1 MQVAE
6 KPRKQIL
13 IVEDEGLIADDIQRR
28 LERMGYSVPAIANS
42 GEEAIECARS
52 TPFDLVLMDIRL
64 KGELDGIATA
74 ELLKDKWQTPV
85 VYLTAHADQD
95 TVGRAKMTEP
105 FGYVLKPITDG
116 SLSTTVQIALY
127 KAEMERHLRTSEA
140 WLSTTLRSVGE
151 GIIATNPA
159 GEIVFT
165 NSVAEQLTGWSSS
178 EAHGRLLMDVLVL
191 VEESSHV
198 PAKNPTFDLFASEIR
213 AYTLVPKTGAN
224 TPVEVACFEN
234 RSADELLGSIL
245 VVRDISARRALEAR
259 LIQSQRMEAVSNMAG
274 GLAHDFNNLLT
285 VILGYAEELC
295 ARLSNQEQSWAREI
309 KAGASLASSISTQ
322 LLTLSR
328 HDVLRPEIINVDD
341 VICEIQ
347 PLLSHCLG
355 RPRTL
360 TTELGS
366 ATRLIRA
373 DRNRLKQVFLNL
385 ALNARDAM
393 AAGGEL
399 RIESS
404 ALYVAPETPMS
415 RHYRSGQ
422 YVRVRV
428 ADSGEGMD
436 DATLARIFEPF
447 FTTKKPGAGTG
458 LGLSI
463 VHSIIVQ
470 SEGYISAES
479 APGNGTSFEILLPCI
494 GTSQGLGRLSESA
507 TPDPTAPTVLLV
519 DDDDSVRKLMHRY
532 LEQQGFQLLEASNAE
547 EAELI
552 AETYRE
558 PIHILVTDVAM
569 PGRSGVELAKRLSQV
584 RPEVKTLF
592 VSGYHHDNFD
602 ADWAIKDNV
611 DVLVKSFLAPD
622 LVQRVK
628 VLLGQETPRLRQ

>member
-1 MQVAE
+1 M
-6 KPRKQIL
+6 KQIL

-42 GEEAIECARS
+42 GEEAIECARL

-64 KGELDGIATA
+64 KGEIDGIATA
-74 ELLKDKWQTPV
+74 EVLKDNWRMPV
-85 VYLTAHADQD
+85 VYLTAHADQE

-127 KAEMERHLRTSEA
+127 KAELERRLRTSEA

-151 GIIATNPA
+151 GIIATNSA

-165 NSVAEQLTGWSSS
+165 NSVAEQLTGWSGSG
-178 EAHGRLLMDVLVL
+178 AHGRLLMDVLVL
-191 VEESSHV
+191 VEESSHA
-198 PAKNPTFDLFASEIR
+198 PAKNPIFDLFPTEVR
-213 AYTLVPKTGAN
+213 AYTLVPKTGPS

-234 RSADELLGSIL
+234 RSTDELLGSIL
-245 VVRDISARRALEAR
+245 VVRDISARRELEAR

-295 ARLSNQEQSWAREI
+295 ARLSNQELSWAREI

-355 RPRTL
+355 KTRIL
-360 TTELGS
+360 TTDLGS

-393 AAGGEL
+393 GAGGEL

-404 ALYVAPETPMS
+404 AIDVTPETPPS
-415 RHYRSGQ
+415 RHYRPGR
-422 YVRVRV
+422 YVCVRVT
-428 ADSGEGMD
+428 DSGDGMD
-436 DATLARIFEPF
+436 GKTLARIFEPF

-463 VHSIIVQ
+463 VHSIILQ
-470 SEGYISAES
+470 SDGYVSAKSE
-479 APGNGTSFEILLPCI
+479 PGNGTSFEILLPCI
-494 GTSQGLGRLSESA
+494 GTSRGVGRLSETA
-507 TPDPTAPTVLLV
+507 TPEAAAPTVLLV
-519 DDDDSVRKLMHRY
+519 DDDDSVRKLMRRY
-532 LEQQGFQLLEASNAE
+532 LEQQGFQLLEASSAE

-552 AETYRE
+552 AETYQE
-558 PIHILVTDVAM
+558 PIHVLVADVAM
-569 PGRSGVELAKRLSQV
+569 PGRSGVELAERLSHV

-602 ADWAIKDNV
+602 VDWAIKDNAEI
-611 DVLVKSFLAPD
+611 LVKPFLAPD

-628 VLLGQETPRLRQ
+628 ILLSQETSVVRQ